1 MRYETQQP
9 PRKRISIYTQP
20 KTMTKSITR
29 EDFYKLFQESER
41 QRQETECRAAETDRR
56 FAELAA
62 EEVRTMNELKKVV
75 YK

>member
-1 MRYETQQP
+1 M
-9 PRKRISIYTQP
+9 I
-20 KTMTKSITR
+20 KSITR

-62 EEVRTMNELKKVV
+62 EEARTMNELKKGM
-75 YK
+75 